1 MNRAYKNCKVNVD
14 VDYLLCSIIEDNGEF
29 ARFKREQNLVLKGKG
44 NAVELRRLDDSST
57 RSNMEVMT
65 MVRLLRLNNVQQ
77 WNLYLIARLYGKQL
91 VRVPEFQLSQRD
103 KEKILDYIFNANQ
116 KQKYWSS
123 DILADYWKRKVG
135 QYE

>member
-1 MNRAYKNCKVNVD
+1 MNRAYKNCKVSVD

-44 NAVELRRLDDSST
+44 NAVELRRLDDLST

-65 MVRLLRLNNVQQ
+65 MVRLLQLNNVQQ
-77 WNLYLIARLYGKQL
+77 GNLYLIARLYGKQL

-116 KQKYWSS
+116 EQKYWSS
-123 DILADYWKRKVG
+123 DVLTDYWKRKVG
-135 QYE
+135 

>member
-1 MNRAYKNCKVNVD
+1 MNRAYKNCKVSVD

-135 QYE
+135 

>member
-1 MNRAYKNCKVNVD
+1 MNRAYKNCKVSVD

-123 DILADYWKRKVG
+123 DVLADYWKRKVG
-135 QYE
+135 

>member
-1 MNRAYKNCKVNVD
+1 MNRAYKNCKVSVD

-44 NAVELRRLDDSST
+44 NAVELRRLDDLST
-57 RSNMEVMT
+57 RSNMEVMA

-77 WNLYLIARLYGKQL
+77 GNLYLIARLYGKQL

-116 KQKYWSS
+116 GQKYWSS
-123 DILADYWKRKVG
+123 DVLADYWKRKVG
-135 QYE
+135 

>member
-1 MNRAYKNCKVNVD
+1 MNRTYKNCKVSVD
-14 VDYLLCSIIEDNGEF
+14 VDYLLCSIIEDNGKF

-44 NAVELRRLDDSST
+44 NAVELGRLDDLSA

-65 MVRLLRLNNVQQ
+65 MIRLLRLNNAQQ
-77 WNLYLIARLYGKQL
+77 GNLYLIARLYGKQL
-91 VRVPEFQLSQRD
+91 VRVPEFQLSQGD

-123 DILADYWKRKVG
+123 DVLADYWKRKVG
-135 QYE
+135 

>member
-1 MNRAYKNCKVNVD
+1 MNRAYKNCKVSVD

-44 NAVELRRLDDSST
+44 NAVELRRLDDLST

-77 WNLYLIARLYGKQL
+77 GNLYLIARLYGKQL
-91 VRVPEFQLSQRD
+91 VKVPEFQLSQRD

-123 DILADYWKRKVG
+123 VVLANYWKRKVG
-135 QYE
+135 

>member
-1 MNRAYKNCKVNVD
+1 MNRAYKNCKVSVD
-14 VDYLLCSIIEDNGEF
+14 VDYLLCSIIEDNGKF

-44 NAVELRRLDDSST
+44 NAVELERLDDLSA

-65 MVRLLRLNNVQQ
+65 MVRLLRLNNAQQ
-77 WNLYLIARLYGKQL
+77 GNLYLIARLYRKQL
-91 VRVPEFQLSQRD
+91 VRVPEFQLSQGD

-123 DILADYWKRKVG
+123 DVLADYWKRKVG
-135 QYE
+135 

>member
-1 MNRAYKNCKVNVD
+1 MNRAYKNCKVSVD

-44 NAVELRRLDDSST
+44 NAVELRRLDDLST

-123 DILADYWKRKVG
+123 DILTDYWKRKVG
-135 QYE
+135 

>member
-1 MNRAYKNCKVNVD
+1 MNRAYKNCKVSVD

-29 ARFKREQNLVLKGKG
+29 ARFKREQNLVLQGKG
-44 NAVELRRLDDSST
+44 NAVELRRLDDLST

-123 DILADYWKRKVG
+123 DVLADYWKRKVG
-135 QYE
+135 

>member
-1 MNRAYKNCKVNVD
+1 MNRAYKNCKVSVD

-44 NAVELRRLDDSST
+44 NAVELRRLDDLST

-77 WNLYLIARLYGKQL
+77 GNLYLIARLYGKQL
-91 VRVPEFQLSQRD
+91 VRVPELQLSQRD

-116 KQKYWSS
+116 GQKYWSS
-123 DILADYWKRKVG
+123 DVLTNYWKRKVG
-135 QYE
+135 

>member
-1 MNRAYKNCKVNVD
+1 MNRAYKNCKVSVD

-44 NAVELRRLDDSST
+44 NAVELRRLDDLST

-77 WNLYLIARLYGKQL
+77 GNLYLIARLYGKQL

-116 KQKYWSS
+116 GQKYWSS
-123 DILADYWKRKVG
+123 DVLTNYWKRKVG
-135 QYE
+135 

>member
-1 MNRAYKNCKVNVD
+1 MNRAYKNCKVSVD
-14 VDYLLCSIIEDNGEF
+14 VDYLLCSIIEDNGKF

-123 DILADYWKRKVG
+123 DVLADYWKRKVG
-135 QYE
+135 